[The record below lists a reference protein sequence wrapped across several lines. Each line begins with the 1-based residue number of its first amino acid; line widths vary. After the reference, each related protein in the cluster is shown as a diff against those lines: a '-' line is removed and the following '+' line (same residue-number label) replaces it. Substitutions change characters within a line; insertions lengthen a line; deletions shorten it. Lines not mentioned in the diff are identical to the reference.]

1 MKKEIIKF
9 LEENKVE
16 LFDKLVELK
25 LVYIDDVEDGYLSVD
40 DLMFVKGAY
49 EKGDEVIESEEI
61 CGILEGMDSVGIS
74 SNNSVNIES
83 TSEIGI
89 ASKLVELKLVYIDDV
104 EDGYLSVD
112 DLMFVKGAYEK
123 GDEVIESEVS

>member
-61 CGILEGMDSVGIS
+61 
-74 SNNSVNIES
+74 
-83 TSEIGI
+83 
-89 ASKLVELKLVYIDDV
+89 
-104 EDGYLSVD
+104 
-112 DLMFVKGAYEK
+112 
-123 GDEVIESEVS
+123 

>member
-61 CGILEGMDSVGIS
+61 CGILEGMD
-74 SNNSVNIES
+74 
-83 TSEIGI
+83 
-89 ASKLVELKLVYIDDV
+89 
-104 EDGYLSVD
+104 LSFKRK
-112 DLMFVKGAYEK
+112 FVKCVYGDDYEFEFDFK
-123 GDEVIESEVS
+123 GEKIFGLSYNV